1 MTTSEWTEIL
11 TEIAGSNPPNAADAY
26 NRQKRRGTEHNG
38 LHEALRR
45 VLRRFFLS
53 DTFSPQHL
61 FPAAER
67 ALQKAAGTIE
77 KRLTR

>member
-26 NRQKRRGTEHNG
+26 NTQKRRGTEHNG

-45 VLRRFFLS
+45 VLHRFFLS
-53 DTFSPQHL
+53 DTSFIT
-61 FPAAER
+61 AAER
-67 ALQKAAGTIE
+67 ALQKAAGTIG
-77 KRLTR
+77 KRLNR